1 MNKAAFVALWLG
13 LTVPL
18 LIGASSCSSNGD
30 SSGKRSGTPQVEFI
44 VTGSAPN
51 GVDITYGDDTSNQ
64 RTSSLPL
71 DVTRPIT
78 KNVLYWVM
86 AQLQGG
92 GRITCKVII
101 GKTARAGHA
110 IGGYNTCTAQSP
122 SDLVGG
128 WN

>member
-64 RTSSLPL
+64 RTSGLPL

>member
-1 MNKAAFVALWLG
+1 MKKAGFLALGLG
-13 LTVPL
+13 LTAPL
-18 LIGASSCSSNGD
+18 LIGASSCSSNGG

-64 RTSSLPL
+64 QTRSLPL
-71 DVTRPIT
+71 DVTRPIK

-86 AQLQGG
+86 AQLQGS

-122 SDLVGG
+122 SDPVGG